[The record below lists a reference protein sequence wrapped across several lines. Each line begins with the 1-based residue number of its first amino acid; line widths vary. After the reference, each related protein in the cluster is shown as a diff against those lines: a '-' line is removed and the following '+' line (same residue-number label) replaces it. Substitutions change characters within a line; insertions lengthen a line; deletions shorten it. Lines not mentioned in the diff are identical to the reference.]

1 MPFADLLDTRTA
13 KPAFGRWLLQ
23 QASRTDAV
31 GELAQSAA
39 RDPHFPRD
47 GTPDAVSCRLNAVGA
62 DGVMHSAFE
71 DAESDWAATQIY

>member
-1 MPFADLLDTRTA
+1 MCHANLLDVQPA
-13 KPAFGRWLLQ
+13 KPPFGRWLLRQ
-23 QASRTDAV
+23 TSRTDAV

-62 DGVMHSAFE
+62 DGYMHSAFE
-71 DAESDWAATQIY
+71 DAELDWAAC